1 MVFITKRKSPKV
13 IMVNG
18 SVRRVISGLMKILR
32 IANTTEKINAV
43 SNVTIETCGV
53 NSFDKPNTAAA
64 MISKLMIHLM
74 IEVYRKA
81 SESCAK
87 MLNH

>member
-1 MVFITKRKSPKV
+1 
-13 IMVNG
+13 MVNG

-43 SNVTIETCGV
+43 SNDAIEICGV
-53 NSFDKPNTAAA
+53 NNFDKPNTATA

-74 IEVYRKA
+74 IVVYRKA